1 MRCHRCRAPANVEIR
16 RSRTAYC
23 ARCYPDWFRA
33 EVQERIDHERMFR
46 RDQRVLVAV
55 SGGKDSLGLWHVLT
69 RLGYRADGM
78 YIRLGIADY
87 SRRSQGKSEA
97 FAAKHG
103 LTLHQVDLEQDHGFV
118 VPDLLDTRS
127 GKPCAA
133 CGTVKRYHFNKV
145 ALDLGY
151 DVVATGHNLDDE
163 AATLFGNVVHWNTD
177 YLGRQ
182 GPVLES
188 THPRLVRKVKPLY
201 RFSERETAAYA
212 IIERIDY
219 ILEECPMAKGAKS
232 LAYKDML
239 NTLEEQQPGAKYHFL
254 VGFLKQG
261 RNSVQSGGFDPA
273 SDLRECARCG
283 QPTTGQLCAYCRM
296 ADRGR
301 MKAAIKEAKH
311 GRQPVATTE
320 VPTKRASPGSPGSTA
335 RGVALDD

>member
-33 EVQERIDHERMFR
+33 QVQERINHERMFR

-69 RLGYRADGM
+69 RLGYRADGL

-87 SRRSQGKSEA
+87 SRRSQEKSEA

-103 LTLHQVDLEQDHGFV
+103 LALHQVDLERDHGFV

-145 ALDLGY
+145 AADLGY
-151 DVVATGHNLDDE
+151 DVVATGHNLDDA
-163 AATLFGNVVHWNTD
+163 AATLFGNVMHWNTD

-188 THPRLVRKVKPLY
+188 THPKLVRKVKPLY
-201 RFSERETAAYA
+201 RLSERETAAYS

-219 ILEECPMAKGAKS
+219 IVEECPMATGAKS
-232 LAYKDML
+232 LAYKSVL
-239 NTLEEQQPGAKYHFL
+239 NALEEEQPGAKYRFL
-254 VGFLKQG
+254 VGFLKEG
-261 RNSVQSGGFDPA
+261 RSTVQTGSFDQTA
-273 SDLRECARCG
+273 DLRECTRCG
-283 QPTTGQLCAYCRM
+283 QPTTSELCAYCRM

-301 MKAAIKEAKH
+301 KKGAFKDAKY
-311 GRQPVATTE
+311 GRQPAVADSSSQL
-320 VPTKRASPGSPGSTA
+320 PADG
-335 RGVALDD
+335 L

>member
-1 MRCHRCRAPANVEIR
+1 VRCHSCRAPANVEIR

-23 ARCYPDWFRA
+23 AGCYPEWFRGQ
-33 EVQERIDHERMFR
+33 VQDRIAHERMFR
-46 RDQRVLVAV
+46 RDDRLLVAI
-55 SGGKDSLGLWHVLT
+55 SGGKDSLALWHALT

-87 SRRSQGKSEA
+87 SRRSQAKSEA
-97 FAAKHG
+97 FAAALG
-103 LTLHQVDLEQDHGFV
+103 LTLHQVDLEEAQGFT
-118 VPDLLDTRS
+118 VPDLLDARS

-133 CGTVKRYHFNKV
+133 CGTVKRYHFNKL
-145 ALDLGY
+145 AADLGY

-163 AATLFGNVVHWNTD
+163 AATLFGNVVHWNVD

-201 RFSERETAAYA
+201 RLSERETAAYA
-212 IIERIDY
+212 VIERIDY

-239 NTLEEQQPGAKYHFL
+239 NSLEEQQPGAKYGFL

-261 RNSVQSGGFDPA
+261 RRAVPSGGFDQA
-273 SDLRECARCG
+273 TDLRECTRCG
-283 QPTTGQLCAYCRM
+283 QPTSGDLCAYCRM

-301 MKAAIKEAKH
+301 RKATAKAAKY
-311 GRQPVATTE
+311 T
-320 VPTKRASPGSPGSTA
+320 
-335 RGVALDD
+335 

>member
-1 MRCHRCRAPANVEIR
+1 MRCHHCRGPANVEIR

-23 ARCYPDWFRA
+23 ARCYPDWFRGQ
-33 EVQERIDHERMFR
+33 VQDRIDHERMFR

-55 SGGKDSLGLWHVLT
+55 SGGKDSLALWDVLVKQ
-69 RLGYRADGM
+69 GYQADGM
-78 YIRLGIADY
+78 YIRLGIGDY
-87 SRRSQGKSEA
+87 SRRSQEKSEA
-97 FAAKHG
+97 FAAKRG
-103 LTLHQVDLEQDHGFV
+103 LTLHQVDLKDDHGFV

-145 ALDLGY
+145 AADLGY
-151 DVVATGHNLDDE
+151 EVVATGHNLDDE

-201 RFSERETAAYA
+201 RLSERETAAYS

-239 NTLEEQQPGAKYHFL
+239 NSLEEEQPGAKYRFL
-254 VGFLKQG
+254 VGFLKEG
-261 RNSVQSGGFDPA
+261 RAAVQTGGFDQA
-273 SDLRECARCG
+273 TDLRECTRCG

-296 ADRGR
+296 SDRGR
-301 MKAAIKEAKH
+301 VKAAAKEAKY
-311 GRQPVATTE
+311 GRQPAAE
-320 VPTKRASPGSPGSTA
+320 PPP
-335 RGVALDD
+335 